1 MMPQLKKLQK
11 AGNHQY
17 NNSNSPG
24 FSFAQEKR
32 KYKTP
37 EYHIKYASK
46 RIVDP
51 VFGRP
56 TVKLAVEANRD
67 NNKNRN

>member
-1 MMPQLKKLQK
+1 MMPQLKKFQK
-11 AGNHQY
+11 TGNCQY
-17 NNSNSPG
+17 NNRNSPG

-37 EYHIKYASK
+37 EYYIKYASK

-56 TVKLAVEANRD
+56 IVKLAVEANR
-67 NNKNRN
+67 NNHKNRN